1 MGDGRK
7 NEKRVYSGYQNDNRR
22 GKTTYTGLEE
32 QETLIRCGTVFF
44 VNPQNLEAD
53 YFLVFW
59 DC

>member
-1 MGDGRK
+1 MGDVRNNVNRVYTGCLNGDGR
-7 NEKRVYSGYQNDNRR
+7 E
-22 GKTTYTGLEE
+22 KTTYTGLEE

-44 VNPQNLEAD
+44 VNPQNLEAE